1 MASGGGMMNI
11 IIILLV
17 LAVVYF
23 LYKQGYLDSFLK
35 NGEDEK
41 GNAGNAPQIDSIQ
54 IGLSN
59 APVTT

>member
-1 MASGGGMMNI
+1 MVSGGGMMNI
-11 IIILLV
+11 LIILLV

-35 NGEDEK
+35 NEDEN
-41 GNAGNAPQIDSIQ
+41 GNVGNAPKIDSIQ

-59 APVTT
+59 APATT